1 MFRFEFLDS
10 ITKFLKYLEKKK
22 RYSQSLAIIFLFRYT
37 SRIGNE
43 LKYKIKRDVLI
54 TSVNPEVNV

>member
-10 ITKFLKYLEKKK
+10 ITKFLEYLGKKKIKK
-22 RYSQSLAIIFLFRYT
+22 RYSQCCYIIQVHVV
-37 SRIGNE
+37 GNE